1 VPFVSAGCSAS
12 PVARPAQLAGHGRV
26 CWIAAWAVF
35 KRPAYFHWLLLP
47 AFLALPA
54 ELYLYLYYGQGIST
68 HHLGIMAETS
78 PPRRWN
84 SLGAQAPGCCWA

>member
-1 VPFVSAGCSAS
+1 MAVFA
-12 PVARPAQLAGHGRV
+12 
-26 CWIAAWAVF
+26 WIAVWAVF

-47 AFLALPA
+47 AFVALPA

-78 PPRRWN
+78 PLEALEF
-84 SLGAQAPGCCWA
+84 LGSARPGCCWA